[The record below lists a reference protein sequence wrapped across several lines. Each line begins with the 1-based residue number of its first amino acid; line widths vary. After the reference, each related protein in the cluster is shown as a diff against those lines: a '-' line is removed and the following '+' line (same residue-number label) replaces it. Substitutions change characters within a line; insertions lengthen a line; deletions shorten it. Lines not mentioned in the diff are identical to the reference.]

1 MNHHSPAVSGV
12 TIVVCCYNA
21 AGRIKPVLDHLG
33 RQQALSGMGIE
44 IVLVDNQSTDQTA
57 QLALQH
63 WERSGFSFPLKVITE
78 TQQGL
83 SYARH
88 AGIKAAGY
96 PYIIFC
102 DDDNWLAPGYVA
114 TVFQLFETKPAI
126 GIAGG
131 WPTAVAKQPL
141 PTWFEAKKEW
151 YACSKLHP
159 ATGWV
164 PAGSYVF
171 GAGMAARTQL
181 LSAIFDERWP
191 MLCSDRK
198 GQSLSSGGDY
208 EICLRASVLGAGI
221 WFDETLTL
229 SHFMEPSK
237 LTEAYTDRFY
247 AMLPA
252 HTFFLQK
259 YKKYMEV
266 QAGNRIKKGFLL
278 GFNYLKYL
286 LAQASGNT
294 HTLNWTKDYLFF
306 LTGLAVF
313 ATPECRIVYDFAHK
327 QAWNAATP

>member
-1 MNHHSPAVSGV
+1 MNHPSPAVSGV

-21 AGRIKPVLDHLG
+21 AGRIRPVLDHLG
-33 RQQALSGMGIE
+33 RQQAPAGLAIE
-44 IVLVDNQSTDQTA
+44 IILVDNQSTDATAVTA
-57 QLALQH
+57 QQH
-63 WERSGFSFPLKVITE
+63 WEQSGYPFPLRVVAEK
-78 TQQGL
+78 QQGL
-83 SYARH
+83 SFARLAGIRH
-88 AGIKAAGY
+88 ASY
-96 PYIIFC
+96 PYLIFC
-102 DDDNWLAPGYVA
+102 DDDNWLSPGYAA
-114 TVFQLFETKPAI
+114 TVHRLMETHPAM

-131 WPTAVAKQPL
+131 WPSAFAHQPL
-141 PTWFEAKKEW
+141 PAWFEAKKDW

-164 PAGSYVF
+164 PADSYVF

-181 LSAIFDERWP
+181 LLAIFDERWP

-208 EICLRASVLGAGI
+208 EICLRASLLGAGI

-259 YKKYMEV
+259 YKKCMEV

-278 GFNYLKYL
+278 GWNYLKYL

-294 HTLNWTKDYLFF
+294 HTINFTKDYLFF
-306 LTGLAVF
+306 LTGFAVF
-313 ATPECRIVYDFAHK
+313 ATPECRVVYDFAHK